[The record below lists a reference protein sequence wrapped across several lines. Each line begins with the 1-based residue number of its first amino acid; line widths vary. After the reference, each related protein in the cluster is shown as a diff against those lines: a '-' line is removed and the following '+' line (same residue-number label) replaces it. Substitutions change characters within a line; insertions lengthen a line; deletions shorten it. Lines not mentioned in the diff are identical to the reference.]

1 MEIKKKDI
9 WHESKEVLNSFSK
22 LSETLDRLVILESI
36 WEKVV
41 GDNAK
46 YWVIDA
52 VQGGTIYVKV
62 KVMAA
67 RHELKLKE
75 KEIIRELNKHFE
87 RSWIKQISII

>member
-1 MEIKKKDI
+1 MEIKKKEI

-22 LSETLDRLVILESI
+22 LNGTLNRLIILEKI
-36 WEKVV
+36 WGKVL
-41 GDNAK
+41 GPNAK

-52 VQGGTIYVKV
+52 VRGGTIYVKV

-75 KEIIRELNKHFE
+75 KEIIRELNKNFD
-87 RSWIKQISII
+87 RAWIKRILII

>member
-1 MEIKKKDI
+1 MEINKKEI

-22 LSETLDRLVILESI
+22 LNGTLNRLIILENI
-36 WEKVV
+36 WEKSL
-41 GDNAK
+41 GTNAK
-46 YWVIDA
+46 YWDIDA

-75 KEIIRELNKHFE
+75 KEIIRELNKNFD
-87 RSWIKQISII
+87 RAWIKRILII

>member
-1 MEIKKKDI
+1 MEIKKKEI

-22 LSETLDRLVILESI
+22 LNETLDCLMILESI

-52 VQGGTIYVKV
+52 VQGGTIYVRV

-75 KEIIRELNKHFE
+75 KETIRELNKRFDKA
-87 RSWIKQISII
+87 WIKRISII